1 MDSNFFRARA
11 VSAVWTRIA
20 PGTAAVLLLA
30 ALSSIAETGTRLQEV
45 SSGANVVTEKPNVAS
60 DELVIF
66 ARFHAIEGKEAAVAA
81 ELRDAV
87 ARVRVEP
94 GCISIH
100 AYRSIRDARL
110 FWLHARWTDEVAFDK
125 HAALPATNQFVER
138 AERLIDHPFD
148 VTRTRVLE

>member
-1 MDSNFFRARA
+1 M
-11 VSAVWTRIA
+11 
-20 PGTAAVLLLA
+20 G
-30 ALSSIAETGTRLQEV
+30 LQPV
-45 SSGANVVTEKPNVAS
+45 SSGDDVVTENAQMAP

-66 ARFHAIEGKEAAVAA
+66 ARFHATQGKEDALAA
-81 ELRDAV
+81 ELRETV

-100 AYRSIRDARL
+100 AYRSVRDPRG
-110 FWLHARWTDEVAFDK
+110 FWLHARWTDETAFEK
-125 HAALPATNQFVER
+125 HAALPATNQFIER